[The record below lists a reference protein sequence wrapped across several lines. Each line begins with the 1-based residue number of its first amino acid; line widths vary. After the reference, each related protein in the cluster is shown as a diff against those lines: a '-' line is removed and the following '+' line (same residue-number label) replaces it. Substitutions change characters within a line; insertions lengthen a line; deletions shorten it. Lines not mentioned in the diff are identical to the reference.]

1 MSERQIGFEKLNAYV
16 DGELDAAG
24 AAEVAR
30 AVAEDPGLARE
41 VAALTRLRSA
51 VAESVEAPPLGIDL
65 PRSDGGRRAAIA
77 ACAAL
82 VMFIAASVLVSDP
95 GRDRRAEWLARSW
108 QIHRDWSVDAAAA
121 QSRPASL
128 NRFRRHA
135 PELPGAYVPD
145 LSASRLSL
153 VHSVVTPFT
162 GSHKALLAGY
172 RGTRGCKISLLIFP
186 SVRAL
191 GEALS
196 FFSRRRQR
204 GLRLADGEAGVR
216 HPVRRHGQRPLPAA
230 GRKRSR
236 DEPQTP
242 AVRRGDAPGAA
253 RKPRHQRALHGLTG
267 RSPEK
272 NQSIHTV
279 HGINGPSGAFF
290 RLSERLRR

>member
-196 FFSRRRQR
+196 FFLDGDNEAYGWQTGKLGYVILSDGMDSDRFRLLAESVRETSRKH
-204 GLRLADGEAGVR
+204 LPFDEETRLALRE
-216 HPVRRHGQRPLPAA
+216 
-230 GRKRSR
+230 SR
-236 DEPQTP
+236 DIS
-242 AVRRGDAPGAA
+242 APCTA
-253 RKPRHQRALHGLTG
+253 
-267 RSPEK
+267 
-272 NQSIHTV
+272 
-279 HGINGPSGAFF
+279 
-290 RLSERLRR
+290 

>member
-196 FFSRRRQR
+196 FFSTATTRPTAGRRGSWGTSSCPTAWTATASGCWPKAFARRAANTCSSTRRRAWR
-204 GLRLADGEAGVR
+204 CAKAATSARPARPD
-216 HPVRRHGQRPLPAA
+216 RPLT
-230 GRKRSR
+230 GK
-236 DEPQTP
+236 
-242 AVRRGDAPGAA
+242 
-253 RKPRHQRALHGLTG
+253 KPIDSYRPRNKRALG
-267 RSPEK
+267 RVFST
-272 NQSIHTV
+272 Q
-279 HGINGPSGAFF
+279 
-290 RLSERLRR
+290 